1 MDLQSIANNPL
12 HIDRYIYD
20 YLALDTRY
28 ADEVKYGKPN
38 EFGGSNYTTYT
49 WYIDN
54 KIRDVVELEL
64 YNFFMSYPINS
75 NRKRFGVE
83 IVEFNNEAFIHPNGN
98 RFHFICERIKN
109 AIQKPYWESPPN
121 YQMRVLNNFQFRN
134 PHTILDKISINL
146 YDSVDRMD
154 APYTLTYQNVSLDF
168 SSYNISSTGFIFLES
183 PVIPKD
189 TPLNP
194 IGHINFIFSGFTTSN
209 PVADADIIS
218 FINRQEGFPGGVYI
232 PGSFLLLSAMPF
244 GVGVGSL
251 PIPAAPIGT
260 PSTATLQMVYP
271 NRIQF
276 DLRVKFIDPATK
288 SIDPK
293 TRISVALQKK
303 NKKLFLT
310 KNISAIS
317 SIKHLPISDIQ
328 RMIKYPYQHV
338 YVSLDTKNANDVFNN
353 KIYSWNVEQ
362 GLRASFGS
370 TSIIGA
376 LSNIVAVRLLPI
388 YLYYN
393 SSYLYSNNPEM
404 LTLRIHE
411 LSDSYVGKSGNHYHF
426 KMDKC
431 MSADAVLHYNLV
443 PTQNFFYLRNT
454 FTQLTSI
461 TLELNQIQNLPDSIS
476 TTNVLQVDLLTTNLG
491 ITLLD
496 ISGTGHL
503 RAVINDPNTLA
514 IGDTIVISGTI
525 AGTIAQNELINNRD
539 GYEIINI
546 IFGNQF
552 ILNLIPG
559 FAITEYYMTAVL
571 PASKTVINIEFLTL

>member
-1 MDLQSIANNPL
+1 
-12 HIDRYIYD
+12 
-20 YLALDTRY
+20 
-28 ADEVKYGKPN
+28 
-38 EFGGSNYTTYT
+38 
-49 WYIDN
+49 
-54 KIRDVVELEL
+54 
-64 YNFFMSYPINS
+64 
-75 NRKRFGVE
+75 
-83 IVEFNNEAFIHPNGN
+83 
-98 RFHFICERIKN
+98 
-109 AIQKPYWESPPN
+109 
-121 YQMRVLNNFQFRN
+121 
-134 PHTILDKISINL
+134 
-146 YDSVDRMD
+146 
-154 APYTLTYQNVSLDF
+154 
-168 SSYNISSTGFIFLES
+168 
-183 PVIPKD
+183 
-189 TPLNP
+189 
-194 IGHINFIFSGFTTSN
+194 
-209 PVADADIIS
+209 
-218 FINRQEGFPGGVYI
+218 
-232 PGSFLLLSAMPF
+232 
-244 GVGVGSL
+244 
-251 PIPAAPIGT
+251 
-260 PSTATLQMVYP
+260 
-271 NRIQF
+271 
-276 DLRVKFIDPATK
+276 
-288 SIDPK
+288 
-293 TRISVALQKK
+293 
-303 NKKLFLT
+303 
-310 KNISAIS
+310 
-317 SIKHLPISDIQ
+317 
-328 RMIKYPYQHV
+328 
-338 YVSLDTKNANDVFNN
+338 
-353 KIYSWNVEQ
+353 
-362 GLRASFGS
+362 
-370 TSIIGA
+370 
-376 LSNIVAVRLLPI
+376 
-388 YLYYN
+388 
-393 SSYLYSNNPEM
+393 M